1 MFKGQLPADAMADAP
16 EVRVCY
22 DLDKGSVYLSAR
34 NDGKGAVNGGGKP
47 LTLVVTPNAYRND
60 GPWQLHIT
68 AGAEVEHH
76 WPLQESGNWYDF
88 TVTEAESGFE
98 RRFAGRLETG
108 QHGVTDPAM
117 ATGLG

>member
-1 MFKGQLPADAMADAP
+1 
-16 EVRVCY
+16 
-22 DLDKGSVYLSAR
+22 
-34 NDGKGAVNGGGKP
+34 
-47 LTLVVTPNAYRND
+47 
-60 GPWQLHIT
+60 
-68 AGAEVEHH
+68 VEHH